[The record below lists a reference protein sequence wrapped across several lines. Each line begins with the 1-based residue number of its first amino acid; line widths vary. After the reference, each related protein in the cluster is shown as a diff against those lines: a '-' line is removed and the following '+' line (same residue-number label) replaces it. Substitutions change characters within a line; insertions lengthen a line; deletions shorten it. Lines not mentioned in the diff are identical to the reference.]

1 MTSTISDGSPTQPAF
16 KSPAPHAPILTAGQ
30 PREAKRPNSD
40 VKQTQ
45 PAVQPPALPANPDRN
60 VNAQGYQPC
69 VKMVYVVLGRYA
81 QINYRLRACS
91 RGCTHFLLCAFGI
104 GTDTEMIIREFLYIY
119 FSNVRRACLLRHKF
133 RVTHL
138 LWLSAPVEWWM
149 GATDSE
155 AEDERHANPI
165 LRTPIEVYLESA
177 SEFYRTC
184 FGGAFFTNRIRTN
197 RIRLLD
203 AVSTYLTDPFEMQYT
218 CGESSFS
225 MRPCVRT
232 GR

>member
-1 MTSTISDGSPTQPAF
+1 MARYYSGLCEDGDRCSGPLCSNSISVVGRT
-16 KSPAPHAPILTAGQ
+16 PHSI
-30 PREAKRPNSD
+30 RD
-40 VKQTQ
+40 
-45 PAVQPPALPANPDRN
+45 
-60 VNAQGYQPC
+60 
-69 VKMVYVVLGRYA
+69 A
-81 QINYRLRACS
+81 QIDPSLIAYAHRSGYCSECIARWYAWKTNSSLRACS

-104 GTDTEMIIREFLYIY
+104 GTDIAMIIREFVYIC
-119 FSNVRRACLLRHKF
+119 FSNVRRACLLIHKF

-155 AEDERHANPI
+155 AEDERYANPI
-165 LRTPIEVYLESA
+165 LRTLIEVYLEPA

-184 FGGAFFTNRIRTN
+184 FGGALFTNRV
-197 RIRLLD
+197 RLLD

>member
-1 MTSTISDGSPTQPAF
+1 
-16 KSPAPHAPILTAGQ
+16 
-30 PREAKRPNSD
+30 
-40 VKQTQ
+40 
-45 PAVQPPALPANPDRN
+45 
-60 VNAQGYQPC
+60 
-69 VKMVYVVLGRYA
+69 
-81 QINYRLRACS
+81 
-91 RGCTHFLLCAFGI
+91 
-104 GTDTEMIIREFLYIY
+104 MIIREFVYIC
-119 FSNVRRACLLRHKF
+119 FSNVRRACLLIHIF

-165 LRTPIEVYLESA
+165 LRTLIEVYLEPA

-184 FGGAFFTNRIRTN
+184 FGVALFTNRV
-197 RIRLLD
+197 RLLD

>member
-1 MTSTISDGSPTQPAF
+1 
-16 KSPAPHAPILTAGQ
+16 
-30 PREAKRPNSD
+30 
-40 VKQTQ
+40 
-45 PAVQPPALPANPDRN
+45 
-60 VNAQGYQPC
+60 
-69 VKMVYVVLGRYA
+69 
-81 QINYRLRACS
+81 
-91 RGCTHFLLCAFGI
+91 
-104 GTDTEMIIREFLYIY
+104 MIIREFVYIC

-138 LWLSAPVEWWM
+138 LWL
-149 GATDSE
+149 E
-155 AEDERHANPI
+155 AEDERYANPI
-165 LRTPIEVYLESA
+165 LRTLIEVYLEPA
-177 SEFYRTC
+177 SEFDRTC

>member
-1 MTSTISDGSPTQPAF
+1 MARYYSGYCENGLRCSGSLCSNKF
-16 KSPAPHAPILTAGQ
+16 SVFG
-30 PREAKRPNSD
+30 S
-40 VKQTQ
+40 
-45 PAVQPPALPANPDRN
+45 LP
-60 VNAQGYQPC
+60 C
-69 VKMVYVVLGRYA
+69 SSRYA
-81 QINYRLRACS
+81 QIDPILRACSPLACNAYRTGYCSECNARWYAWKTNSSLRACS

-104 GTDTEMIIREFLYIY
+104 GTDIAMIIREFVYIC

-138 LWLSAPVEWWM
+138 LWLSAPVEMWM
-149 GATDSE
+149 GGTDTE
-155 AEDERHANPI
+155 AEDERYANPI
-165 LRTPIEVYLESA
+165 LRTLIEVYLEPA

-184 FGGAFFTNRIRTN
+184 FGGALFTNRV
-197 RIRLLD
+197 RLLD

-218 CGESSFS
+218 CGESSFP